1 VEAQAAAFA
10 LGLPAASV
18 DAAGWSPQE
27 WRHFLNALPR
37 DLPGERLAELD
48 ETLALSRSRNA
59 EVLFAWLR
67 LALRNAYAP
76 ALPAAERFLLAQG
89 RGKFV
94 RPLYAAL
101 AATAWGAPEAR
112 RIFALARPRYHAS
125 VAAMV
130 EPLLQTAGPPTRA
143 G

>member
-1 VEAQAAAFA
+1 VSVRLANVEAQAAAFA

-27 WRHFLNALPR
+27 WRHFLNSLPR
-37 DLPGERLAELD
+37 DLAGDRLAELD
-48 ETLALSRSRNA
+48 AALALSGSRNA

-67 LALRNAYAP
+67 LALRNAYEP

-101 AATAWGAPEAR
+101 AATEWGASQAR
-112 RIFALARPRYHAS
+112 RIYARARPRYHAS
-125 VAAMV
+125 IAALID
-130 EPLLQTAGPPTRA
+130 PLVG
-143 G
+143 